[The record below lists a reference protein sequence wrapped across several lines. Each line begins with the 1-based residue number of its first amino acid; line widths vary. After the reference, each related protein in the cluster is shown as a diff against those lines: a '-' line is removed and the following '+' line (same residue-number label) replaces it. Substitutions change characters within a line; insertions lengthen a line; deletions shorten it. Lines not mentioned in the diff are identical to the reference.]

1 MQATSSLQVARLFQV
16 LDDGVV
22 LDEVGIGVP
31 LFRRSQDFPPLVLR
45 QLNVSRL
52 PLRHL
57 VGADAAKTL
66 ALDAVGMLSA
76 SRAMVEKLR
85 TAPERAGKERHAFV
99 LSRVT
104 EFFSPT
110 IP

>member
-1 MQATSSLQVARLFQV
+1 MQVARLFQV

-22 LDEVGIGVP
+22 LDEEGIGVP

-66 ALDAVGMLSA
+66 ALDAAGMLSA
-76 SRAMVEKLR
+76 SRAMVEQLR
-85 TAPERAGKERHAFV
+85 IAPERAGYG
-99 LSRVT
+99 
-104 EFFSPT
+104 
-110 IP
+110 